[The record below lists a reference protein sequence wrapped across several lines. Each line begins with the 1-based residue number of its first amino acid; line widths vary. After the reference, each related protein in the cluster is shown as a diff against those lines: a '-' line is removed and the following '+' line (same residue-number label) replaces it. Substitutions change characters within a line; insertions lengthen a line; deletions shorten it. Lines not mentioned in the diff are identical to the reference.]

1 MFGVPL
7 SYLQLCAALKIAR
20 GALIPGKRMTV
31 SKNKKNNSGLGP
43 CVKFP
48 KEKGGNFLPKTNA
61 SDFFL
66 VKDKPFTKF
75 LYAFLQEKIF
85 PRAVEKEY

>member
-48 KEKGGNFLPKTNA
+48 KEKGGNFLPKTRGVGFFFGKRQTFYKI
-61 SDFFL
+61 SLCISPREDFS
-66 VKDKPFTKF
+66 KSS
-75 LYAFLQEKIF
+75 
-85 PRAVEKEY
+85 